1 MIPRLFHQ
9 HQGSLRSA
17 LRRKR
22 TSIGSDSDSFTG
34 LYREINKLIR
44 MLAMRVSE
52 LNGTLEA

>member
-22 TSIGSDSDSFTG
+22 TSIGSDSAFTG